1 MRKNFFIPNTQLK
14 IISLECIREE
24 RKAELAIMMK
34 IFPAIILAGAMLFSG
49 CGGENPED
57 MELQD
62 YPTRVKAIKVL
73 TTDAPI
79 TFSYSGQVIDRDEM
93 KVQSKVSGSVVEKYV
108 KGGQDVVEGQI
119 LFKIDDRQYK
129 SAVLQAEANLA
140 KSKTALA
147 KERVD
152 LQRDEELWRS
162 NAISEQTLVN
172 QRSAVESQ
180 MSEVKSN
187 EALLQKAKDDLADTV
202 VYAPMSGRLGIDD
215 VPVGSLAAAGV
226 TPLAT
231 IGLVDPVFVQFA
243 VSEQEYLRLSRGYN
257 QDEASGNAHP
267 DFKISL
273 TLADGSNYPYLGEL
287 AEYDRT
293 MGNETGTL
301 TIRTIFKNPEKL
313 LVPGMY
319 ARVEIEG
326 LKIQNA
332 MLVPERALQQLLGE
346 TFVIVARSDNTSA
359 VRKITLG
366 EKIGSYYIVKSGLK
380 ADDWVIVEGLTN
392 LRDGM
397 PLEVTQVTAK
407 DMDFSFSPSAEIFDV
422 GSSPN
427 K

>member
-1 MRKNFFIPNTQLK
+1 
-14 IISLECIREE
+14 
-24 RKAELAIMMK
+24 MK
-34 IFPAIILAGAMLFSG
+34 IFPAIIFATALIFSG
-49 CGGENPED
+49 CGGEEPE
-57 MELQD
+57 EQAAEEF
-62 YPTRVKAIKVL
+62 PTKVKAIKVL
-73 TTDAPI
+73 STDAPI

-93 KVQSKVSGSVVEKYV
+93 KVQSKVSGTVVEKYV
-108 KGGQDVVEGQI
+108 KGGQDVVEGQA

-152 LQRDEELWRS
+152 LQRDEELWQS
-162 NAISEQTLVN
+162 NAISEQKLFN
-172 QRSAVESQ
+172 QRAAVNSQ
-180 MSEVKSN
+180 ESEVAAN
-187 EALLQKAKDDLADTV
+187 EALLQKAKDDLADTI

-215 VPVGSLAAAGV
+215 VPVGTLSTAGN

-243 VSEQEYLRLSRGYN
+243 VSEQEYLRLSRAETGSN
-257 QDEASGNAHP
+257 ENGTAQAP
-267 DFKISL
+267 KFRISL
-273 TLADGSNYPYLGEL
+273 TLADGSRYPYLGEF

-293 MGNETGTL
+293 MGNATGTL
-301 TIRTIFKNPEKL
+301 TIRTIFRNPERL

-319 ARVEIEG
+319 ARVEITG
-326 LKIQNA
+326 LTIPNA
-332 MLVPERALQQLLGE
+332 KLVPERALQQLLGE
-346 TFVIVARSDNTSA
+346 TLVIVAQSDNKSA
-359 VRKITLG
+359 VRKIELG

-380 ADDWVIVEGLTN
+380 ADDLVIVEGLTN

-407 DMDFSFSPSAEIFDV
+407 EMDFSFSPSAKVFDV
-422 GSSPN
+422 GTS

>member
-1 MRKNFFIPNTQLK
+1 
-14 IISLECIREE
+14 
-24 RKAELAIMMK
+24 MK
-34 IFPAIILAGAMLFSG
+34 IFPAIILAFALLMTG
-49 CGGENPED
+49 CGGEDAQEPSLE
-57 MELQD
+57 D
-62 YPTRVKAIKVL
+62 YPTRVKAMKVL

-79 TFSYSGQVIDRDEM
+79 TFSYSGQVVDRNEM
-93 KVQSKVSGSVVEKYV
+93 KVQSKVNGAIVEKYV
-108 KGGQDVVEGQI
+108 KGGQNVVEGQA
-119 LFKIDDRQYK
+119 LFKIDDRQYQ

-152 LQRDEELWRS
+152 LQRDEELWQA
-162 NAISEQTLVN
+162 NAISEQKLVN
-172 QRSAVESQ
+172 QRAAVESQ
-180 MSEVKSN
+180 KSEVAAN
-187 EALLQKAKDDLADTV
+187 EALLQKAKNDLADTI

-215 VPVGSLAAAGV
+215 VTVGTLANAGM
-226 TPLAT
+226 TSLAT
-231 IGLVDPVFVQFA
+231 IGIVDPVYVQFA

-257 QDEASGNAHP
+257 DDEQNDRGHP
-267 DFKISL
+267 NFKIAL
-273 TLADGSNYPYLGEL
+273 TLADGSSYPYYGEF

-293 MGNETGTL
+293 LGNATGTL
-301 TIRTIFKNPEKL
+301 TVRTLFQNPKSL

-319 ARVEIEG
+319 ARVEITG
-326 LKIQNA
+326 LKIPGA

-346 TFVIVARSDNTSA
+346 TLVIVAQPDNTSA
-359 VRKITLG
+359 VLKIEIG

-407 DMDFSFSPSAEIFDV
+407 DMDFSFSPSAEVFDV
-422 GSSPN
+422 GSSAS